1 MMTGLLGAVYHWTG
15 RHTSAKFPS
24 MAKLSVARESLI
36 NAACELFRARG
47 YEGVGVAELLEK
59 SGAPR
64 GSLYFHFPG
73 GKEEIGVEAVRRVG
87 ESVAEQFR
95 GLHESGVDMNTF
107 IDRVFAT
114 TAKTVKDRCF
124 EASCP
129 IAATAAGL
137 GKHNPQLAEAV
148 RDMFTSWEREI
159 TVAAV
164 ARGMKPKNAAEFA
177 TAMLTCIEGAL
188 IVSKAQ
194 QTVAAHTASAKA
206 LKAMAAA
213 LRPVTA

>member
-1 MMTGLLGAVYHWTG
+1 
-15 RHTSAKFPS
+15 

-73 GKEEIGVEAVRRVG
+73 GKEEIGVEALKRVG
-87 ESVAEQFR
+87 VSVAAQFR
-95 GLHESGVDMNTF
+95 DLHESGVDLETF
-107 IDRVFAT
+107 IDRVFKT
-114 TAKTVKDRCF
+114 TAKTVKDRDF

-137 GKHNPQLAEAV
+137 GRHNPQLAAAV
-148 RDMFTSWEREI
+148 RDMFASWEREV
-159 TVAAV
+159 TVAAS
-164 ARGMKPKNAAEFA
+164 ARGLTPKHAAEFA
-177 TAMLTCIEGAL
+177 TAMITCIEGAL

-194 QTVAAHTASAKA
+194 GTITAHTCAAKA
-206 LKAMAAA
+206 LKAMAKALSPVAA
-213 LRPVTA
+213 

>member
-1 MMTGLLGAVYHWTG
+1 
-15 RHTSAKFPS
+15 
-24 MAKLSVARESLI
+24 MAKLSLARESLI

-47 YEGVGVAELLEK
+47 YEGVGVAELLQK

-73 GKEEIGVEAVRRVG
+73 GKEEIGVEAVKRVG
-87 ESVAEQFR
+87 ISVADQFR
-95 GLHESGVDMNTF
+95 ALHESGVDMDTL
-107 IDRVFAT
+107 IDRVFKQ
-114 TAKTVKDRCF
+114 TAKTVKDRAF

-137 GKHNPQLAEAV
+137 GKHNPQLAAAV
-148 RDMFTSWEREI
+148 RDMFASWEREVS
-159 TVAAV
+159 VAAI
-164 ARGMKPKNAAEFA
+164 ARGMTPKHAAEFA
-177 TAMLTCIEGAL
+177 AAMLTCIEGAL

-194 QTVAAHTASAKA
+194 GTIAAHTASAKA

-213 LRPVTA
+213 LTPVAA

>member
-1 MMTGLLGAVYHWTG
+1 
-15 RHTSAKFPS
+15 
-24 MAKLSVARESLI
+24 MAKVSSAREGLI
-36 NAACELFRARG
+36 DAAVELFRARG

-87 ESVAEQFR
+87 VSVAGQFR
-95 GLHESGVDMNTF
+95 DLHESGVDMETF
-107 IDRVFAT
+107 IERVFKQ
-114 TAKTVKDRCF
+114 TAKTVKDREF

-137 GKHNPQLAEAV
+137 GKHNPQLAAAV
-148 RDMFTSWEREI
+148 RDMFASWEHEV

-164 ARGMKPKNAAEFA
+164 ARGMSPKNAGEFA

-194 QTVAAHTASAKA
+194 GTVHAHTASAKA
-206 LKAMAAA
+206 
-213 LRPVTA
+213 

>member
-1 MMTGLLGAVYHWTG
+1 
-15 RHTSAKFPS
+15 
-24 MAKLSVARESLI
+24 MAKLSSARESLI
-36 NAACELFRARG
+36 SAACELFRARG
-47 YEGVGVAELLEK
+47 YEGVGIAELLEK

-73 GKEEIGVEAVRRVG
+73 GKEEIGVEAVKRVG
-87 ESVAEQFR
+87 VSVADQFR
-95 GLHESGVDMNTF
+95 ALRESGVNIDTF
-107 IDRVFAT
+107 VDRVFQT
-114 TAKTVKDRCF
+114 TAKTVKERDF

-137 GKHNPQLAEAV
+137 GKHNPALAAAV
-148 RDMFTSWEREI
+148 RDMFSSWEREI
-159 TVAAV
+159 TVFAIAQ
-164 ARGMKPKNAAEFA
+164 GMKSKHAAEFA

-194 QTVAAHTASAKA
+194 GTIAAHTASAKA

-213 LRPVTA
+213 LTPVAA

>member
-1 MMTGLLGAVYHWTG
+1 
-15 RHTSAKFPS
+15 
-24 MAKLSVARESLI
+24 MAKISVARESLI

-87 ESVAEQFR
+87 ENVAGQFR
-95 GLHESGVDMNTF
+95 DLHESGVDINTF
-107 IDRVFAT
+107 IDRVFKT
-114 TAKTVKDRCF
+114 TAATVKEREF

-137 GKHNPQLAEAV
+137 GKHNPLLAAAV
-148 RDMFTSWEREI
+148 RDMFSSWEREV
-159 TVAAV
+159 TVAAI
-164 ARGMKPKNAAEFA
+164 ARGMTPKNAAEFA
-177 TAMLTCIEGAL
+177 TAMLVCIEGAL

-194 QTVAAHTASAKA
+194 GTVHAHTASAKA
-206 LKAMAAA
+206 LKAMAKALLPVAA
-213 LRPVTA
+213 

>member
-1 MMTGLLGAVYHWTG
+1 
-15 RHTSAKFPS
+15 

-73 GKEEIGVEAVRRVG
+73 GKEEIGIEAVRRVG
-87 ESVAEQFR
+87 ESVAQQFR
-95 GLHESGVDMNTF
+95 DLHNSGVD
-107 IDRVFAT
+107 IDTLIERVFRA
-114 TAKTVKDRCF
+114 TAKTVKDREF

-137 GKHNPQLAEAV
+137 GKHNPRLAAAV
-148 RDMFTSWEREI
+148 RDMFASWEREVA
-159 TVAAV
+159 VAAI
-164 ARGMKPKNAAEFA
+164 ARGMAPKHAAEFA
-177 TAMLTCIEGAL
+177 AAMLTSIEGAL

-194 QTVAAHTASAKA
+194 GTLHAHTASAKA
-206 LKAMAAA
+206 LKAMAKALLPVAA
-213 LRPVTA
+213 